1 MCEADY
7 REESNESES
16 YDGSV
21 SNTHDDTGRDNEEA
35 VEEIGKEET
44 NMVIWSRF
52 LVFGVLL
59 LATIMVSGLAFR
71 HL

>member
-7 REESNESES
+7 REDSNESES

-44 NMVIWSRF
+44 NMVIWSR
-52 LVFGVLL
+52 
-59 LATIMVSGLAFR
+59 
-71 HL
+71 